1 MISQVNLHICEG
13 GRIIVSDVPPQSSL
27 EPFSSNKTIHTEIA
41 ESRVS
46 SPGEE
51 LEADWENTIM
61 INTMECAVDAQS
73 LISISLMKIHNSRTQ
88 RGGIKLHKN
97 LLVSYV
103 LRNARQVYIKEK
115 YAEIYRMQQYEEV
128 MAVCNEIQE
137 LNPLD
142 LDAEDADDEEQAQA
156 ACCGEEASVCG
167 SACHRGRTAAVLP
180 GCSPL
185 EDDGKDPEPCY
196 YRSCCMEASSA
207 ARCEQ
212 LPANSSAHCN
222 KTTVLD
228 LDTHV
233 VTTVENG
240 YLHQD
245 CSCAALQCAPGA
257 QSAAKKRK
265 VEFGCCVSDA
275 EEVSDFSAARKR
287 AKREDC
293 SYSSPDYTDTSNI
306 SNLISIFGSGFS
318 GLLSRQADLEHI
330 CSKQVLASLGAWTR
344 AISEALLCLI
354 TSHSSLLLV
363 CSSSSAGFFQLLLP
377 IITCK
382 GMYQSFTTLVRES
395 STYGGVL
402 FLRTSRNVIFV
413 RTHI

>member
-1 MISQVNLHICEG
+1 
-13 GRIIVSDVPPQSSL
+13 
-27 EPFSSNKTIHTEIA
+27 
-41 ESRVS
+41 
-46 SPGEE
+46 
-51 LEADWENTIM
+51 M
-61 INTMECAVDAQS
+61 INTMECVSDAQS

-128 MAVCNEIQE
+128 MTVCNEIQE

-142 LDAEDADDEEQAQA
+142 LDAEDAEDEEQARA
-156 ACCGEEASVCG
+156 ACCGGEEVSLCG
-167 SACHRGRTAAVLP
+167 AACHRGAAQSAAHTRTASALH
-180 GCSPL
+180 GCCAL
-185 EDDGKDPEPCY
+185 EEDSKEPEPCY
-196 YRSCCMEASSA
+196 YRSCCMESSPVSQ
-207 ARCEQ
+207 CEQ
-212 LPANSSAHCN
+212 FSMNSSAYCN

-245 CSCAALQCAPGA
+245 CCCDALQCGQSA
-257 QSAAKKRK
+257 QSPAKKRK
-265 VEFGCCVSDA
+265 VDFGCCVSDV
-275 EEVSDFSAARKR
+275 EEISDFTAARKR

-293 SYSSPDYTDTSNI
+293 LFSHPDYTDTSNI

-318 GLLSRQADLEHI
+318 GLLSRQSDLEQI

-344 AISEALLCLI
+344 AIVA
-354 TSHSSLLLV
+354 
-363 CSSSSAGFFQLLLP
+363 F
-377 IITCK
+377 
-382 GMYQSFTTLVRES
+382 
-395 STYGGVL
+395 
-402 FLRTSRNVIFV
+402 
-413 RTHI
+413 